1 MESKHASK
9 TVTKAARTVSVLVFA
24 FMCLV
29 SVAVFAT
36 DEHLTTVDYFLI
48 LGAPFVMGAGAY
60 FVVLHH
66 DPTASE

>member
-1 MESKHASK
+1 MESKHTSK
-9 TVTKAARTVSVLVFA
+9 TVTKAARTLSVLVFS

-29 SVAVFAT
+29 SVVVFAT
-36 DEHLTTVDYFLI
+36 DEHVAPVDYILI
-48 LGAPFVMGAGAY
+48 VGAPFVMGAGAY